1 MKMQSKDTVQ
11 VIKELYDS
19 AISDYMS
26 NFTTPRE
33 AGNDVEGTHVA
44 AHLAAAR
51 RMISTKLKKYF
62 EDEYEKSKGD
72 LTKTIDKLNPT
83 VTIRTGSKMVLMHE
97 DDQFQVFYTVRN
109 GARKLD
115 DKKLRMLLVKAG
127 VEPDVVQKAFEDAMS
142 EGNPQTLIDIIPVG
156 ET

>member
-19 AISDYMS
+19 AIADYMS
-26 NFTTPRE
+26 KFTTPRE
-33 AGNDVEGTHVA
+33 AGNDVEGTHLA

-72 LTKTIDKLNPT
+72 LFKTIDKLNPT
-83 VTIRTGSKMVLMHE
+83 VTVQVGAKLVLMHE
-97 DDQFQVFYTVRN
+97 DAQFQVLYTVRN
-109 GARKLD
+109 GPTKLD

-127 VEPDVVQKAFEDAMS
+127 VEPDVVQEAFEDAMV
-142 EGNPQTLIDIIPVG
+142 EGKPQTLIDIIPVG

>member
-1 MKMQSKDTVQ
+1 MKMKSKDTVQ

-26 NFTTPRE
+26 KFTTPKE
-33 AGNDVEGTHVA
+33 AGNDEHGTHLA

-62 EDEYEKSKGD
+62 EDDYEKSKVD
-72 LTKTIDKLNPT
+72 LSLCIAKLKPT
-83 VTIRTGSKMVLMHE
+83 VTPQPGAKMVLMHE
-97 DDQFQVFYTVRN
+97 DEQFQVFYTMRN
-109 GARKLD
+109 GPTKLD

-127 VEPDVVQKAFEDAMS
+127 VEPDVVQEAFEDAMV
-142 EGNPQTLIDIIPVG
+142 EGKPQTLIDIIPVG

>member
-19 AISDYMS
+19 AIADYMS
-26 NFTTPRE
+26 KFTTPRE
-33 AGNDVEGTHVA
+33 AGNDVEGTHLA

-72 LTKTIDKLNPT
+72 LIKTIDKLNPT
-83 VTIRTGSKMVLMHE
+83 VTVQVGAKLVLMHE
-97 DDQFQVFYTVRN
+97 DAQFQVLYTVRN
-109 GARKLD
+109 GPTKLD

-127 VEPDVVQKAFEDAMS
+127 VEPDVVQEAFEDAMV
-142 EGNPQTLIDIIPVG
+142 EGKPQTLIDIIPVG

>member
-19 AISDYMS
+19 AIADYMH
-26 NFTTPRE
+26 NFTVPRE
-33 AGNDVEGTHVA
+33 AGNDVEGTHLA
-44 AHLAAAR
+44 LHLAAAR

-62 EDEYEKSKGD
+62 EDDYEKSKVD
-72 LTKTIDKLNPT
+72 ISLTVAKLNPT
-83 VTIRTGSKMVLMHE
+83 VTPQPGAKMVLMHE
-97 DDQFQVFYTVRN
+97 DAQFQVYYTVRN
-109 GARKLD
+109 GPRKLD
-115 DKKLRMLLVKAG
+115 DKKLRMLLVQAG
-127 VEPDVVQKAFEDAMS
+127 VEPSTVQEVFEGAMV

>member
-19 AISDYMS
+19 AIADYMS
-26 NFTTPRE
+26 KFTTPRE
-33 AGNDVEGTHVA
+33 AGNDVEGTHLA

-72 LTKTIDKLNPT
+72 LFKTIDKLNPT
-83 VTIRTGSKMVLMHE
+83 VTVQVGAKLVLMHE
-97 DDQFQVFYTVRN
+97 DAQFQVLYTVRN

-127 VEPDVVQKAFEDAMS
+127 VEPDVVQKAFEDAMV

-156 ET
+156 EA